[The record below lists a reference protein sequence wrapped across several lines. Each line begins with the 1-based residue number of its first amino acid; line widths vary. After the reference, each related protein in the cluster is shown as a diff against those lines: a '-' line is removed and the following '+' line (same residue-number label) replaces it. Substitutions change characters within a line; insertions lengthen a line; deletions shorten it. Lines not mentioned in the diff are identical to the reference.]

1 MGKRE
6 TRRVQKK
13 IGTIFLEKVQNR
25 KGKRKKERE
34 KERKKRYFGDLRM
47 KTPGERR
54 RGKITDE
61 S

>member
-25 KGKRKKERE
+25 MGKRNKERKKERE
-34 KERKKRYFGDLRM
+34 KEILA
-47 KTPGERR
+47 
-54 RGKITDE
+54 I
-61 S
+61 